1 MSQLEP
7 LSCGQISTR
16 SGFANLLKGRMNLL
30 SAVTKVFG
38 LFGEGRSPAALLNV
52 GVPCTGY
59 RVQRDIVYGPHPRH
73 RMDLYAPQEGDK
85 RDRRSPTVLFFYGGA
100 FRAGRKS
107 EYRFVGGALTKAGLT
122 VAIPDYRI
130 YPEARFPN
138 FLQDGAMAAAKVLQL
153 NVAPGGLFLM
163 GHSAGAYIAAMLG
176 ANESY
181 LRACGLVPSSI
192 GGVIALS
199 GRYHDSA
206 LQDAIAEAIFCGPA
220 RDETRPASFL
230 DGHCPPYFL
239 AAGARESQTVL
250 ASKKILAARLRLT
263 GNNVEEQTYPGIG
276 HAGIIAALTPRRRA
290 HTQVLRDIVRF
301 VGQHAPRNVC

>member
-1 MSQLEP
+1 
-7 LSCGQISTR
+7 
-16 SGFANLLKGRMNLL
+16 MNLL

-38 LFGEGRSPAALLNV
+38 LFGEGRSPAALLNF
-52 GVPCTGY
+52 GVPRTGY
-59 RVQRDIVYGPHPRH
+59 QVERDIVYGPHPRH
-73 RMDLYAPQEGDK
+73 RIDLYVPQEGDK
-85 RDRRSPTVLFFYGGA
+85 REGRAPTILFFYGGA

-107 EYRFVGGALTKAGLT
+107 ECRFVGQALTKAGMT
-122 VAIPDYRI
+122 VAVPDYRI

-153 NVAPGGLFLM
+153 NFASGGLFLM

-181 LRACGLVPSSI
+181 LRACGVAPSSI

-230 DGHCPPYFL
+230 GDDCPPYFL
-239 AAGARESQTVL
+239 AVGARESRTVL
-250 ASKKILAARLRLT
+250 ASKTELAAHLRRT
-263 GNNVEEQTYPGIG
+263 GNEVEEHIYAGLG
-276 HAGIIAALTPRRRA
+276 HAGIVAALTPRQRTRA
-290 HTQVLRDIVRF
+290 PVWKDIVRF
-301 VGQHAPRNVC
+301 IEQHARRAHKVGELLPETSGSDTRALGH